1 MHAPPAQETG
11 IRHLTLPAARVKI
24 LPLPAMIL
32 PITQY
37 GNPVLRAKCAPVE
50 TVDESIKSLAANML
64 ETMYD
69 ANGIGLAAPQV
80 GKNIRLVVIDIPEDE
95 EEDGQEPETATING
109 EVRPIRDIMPLV
121 FINPVIEAYG
131 KQYLFTE
138 GCLSVRNIRAN
149 VSRLDHVKASLP
161 RLDGS
166 VLQVD
171 CAGLLA
177 RCLQHECDHL
187 DGFLFVDRVSSAAKL
202 TLGKKLKRLAQ
213 GY

>member
-1 MHAPPAQETG
+1 
-11 IRHLTLPAARVKI
+11 
-24 LPLPAMIL
+24 MIL

-50 TVDESIKSLAANML
+50 QVDESLKTLVADML

-80 GKNIRLVVIDIPEDE
+80 GKNIQLVVIDIPADE
-95 EEDGQEPETATING
+95 EENEEEPEMATING

-121 FINPVIEAYG
+121 FINPTIEPYG
-131 KQYLFTE
+131 KQYLFKE
-138 GCLSVRNIRAN
+138 GCLSVHNIRAN
-149 VSRLDHVKASLP
+149 VSRPDSVRATLP
-161 RLDGS
+161 QLDGS
-166 VLQVD
+166 VLELD
-171 CAGLLA
+171 CSGLLA

-202 TLGKKLKRLAQ
+202 TLTKKLKRLAE